1 LLPNVGLGEFLCGH
15 CQRRGGIDRTI
26 FVAVSISLAKILSF
40 EHLTGRPLGSLI
52 LLVAILITASLCLV
66 PGQGAGVTGIEII
79 VIGLVVWGWVFKT
92 DTRMLKTAL
101 PEHKKYYRQNLFFS
115 QLAIL
120 PYILSGI
127 VLITHGFVGLYCL
140 IPGILF
146 SFIKAL
152 VDAWVLLVEIHR

>member
-1 LLPNVGLGEFLCGH
+1 MTEWGNFFVATAGAAAALTGL
-15 CQRRGGIDRTI
+15 I

-66 PGQGAGVTGIEII
+66 PGQGARVTGIEII

-120 PYILSGI
+120 PYVLSGI
-127 VLITHGFVGLYCL
+127 VLITHGSVGLYWL

>member
-1 LLPNVGLGEFLCGH
+1 MTEWGNFFVATAGAAAALTGL
-15 CQRRGGIDRTI
+15 I

-40 EHLTGRPLGSLI
+40 AHLSGRPMGSLI
-52 LLVAILITASLCLV
+52 LLITILVTSSLCLV
-66 PGQGAGVTGIEII
+66 PGQGPVITGIEII
-79 VIGLVVWGWVFKT
+79 VIGLVVWVWVLST
-92 DTRMLKTAL
+92 DIRMLRGAL
-101 PEHKKYYRQNLFFS
+101 REHKKFYWQNILFS

-127 VLITHGFVGLYCL
+127 MLITHGLVGLYWL
-140 IPGILF
+140 IPGIIF